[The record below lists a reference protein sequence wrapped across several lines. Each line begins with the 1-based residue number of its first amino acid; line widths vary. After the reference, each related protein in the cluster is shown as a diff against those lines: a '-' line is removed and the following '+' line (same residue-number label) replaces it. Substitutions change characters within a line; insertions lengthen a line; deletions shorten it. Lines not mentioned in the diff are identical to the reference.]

1 MRVAS
6 KGRAPPEG
14 THTMKPVQTV
24 DSVVI
29 RFAGDSGDGM
39 QVIGSQ
45 FTNTTAL
52 AGNDLAT
59 FPDFPAEIRAPAG
72 TLAGVSGFQLHFSS
86 HDILTPGDSPEVLVA
101 MNPAALKANLKDL
114 RPGGLVIVNSEKF
127 VPRELEKAGLTS
139 NPLEDGTL
147 ADYRVVAV
155 EMAKVAREAVAD
167 LGLSSKEVERT
178 KNFFALGLCYWL
190 YQRPLEPTKRWID
203 ARFKEPYREA
213 NHRALQA
220 GLNYA
225 DTIELFDHRYEIPAA
240 KLPAGTYRNIMG
252 NQAVALAMAAAAHRS
267 GLPLF
272 LGSYPITPASDIL
285 HAVSN
290 YKAHGVQTFQAEDE
304 IAAIGAAIG
313 ASFSGSVGVCTTSG
327 PGMALKA
334 EAIGLAVMT
343 ELPLVI
349 VNVQR
354 GGPSTGLPT
363 KTEQS
368 DLMQAMYGRNGEAP
382 VAVIAAQTPGDCF
395 HVFLEA
401 VQIATRSMCPVVM
414 LTDGY
419 LANGSEPWR
428 VPTVDEL
435 PDLRVSFRTEK
446 EGFFPYARDEQT
458 LARPWVRPGT
468 PGLEHRIG
476 GIEKQ
481 EITGNVNYEPANHE
495 KMVRLRAEKIARIPV
510 PDLEVHGDTDGL
522 LLVGWGSTWG
532 AIRSAVEVARS
543 RGLKVGHAHI
553 RHLNPLP
560 KNLAAVLRAAKTV
573 VVPEMNMGQLV
584 RILRDET
591 LVDCISLPKV
601 QGQAFRV
608 SEILAAIHQHAS
620 EEARA

>member
-1 MRVAS
+1 
-6 KGRAPPEG
+6 
-14 THTMKPVQTV
+14 MKPVQTV
-24 DSVVI
+24 ESVVI

-86 HDILTPGDSPEVLVA
+86 HDILTPGDAPEVLVA

-114 RPGGLVIVNSEKF
+114 LPGGLIIANSEKF
-127 VPRELEKAGLTS
+127 IPREFEKCGLTS
-139 NPLEDGTL
+139 NPLEDGSL
-147 ADYRVVAV
+147 ASWRVVPI
-155 EMAKVAREAVAD
+155 EMSKLAREAVAGLD
-167 LGLSSKEVERT
+167 LASKETERT

-190 YQRPLEPTKRWID
+190 YQRPLGTTQRWID
-203 ARFKEPYREA
+203 ARFKEPYRTA
-213 NHRALQA
+213 NHRALEA
-220 GLNYA
+220 GYA
-225 DTIELFDHRYEIPAA
+225 YAETIELFHERFEVPAA
-240 KLPAGTYRNIMG
+240 RLPAGTYRNIMG
-252 NQAVALAMAAAAHRS
+252 NQAMGLAFAAAAHRS
-267 GLPLF
+267 GLPIF

-285 HAVSN
+285 HQVSG
-290 YKAHGVQTFQAEDE
+290 YKAHGVVTFQAEDE

-313 ASFSGSVGVCTTSG
+313 ASFAGSLGVCTTSG
-327 PGMALKA
+327 PGMALKG

-368 DLMQAMYGRNGEAP
+368 DLLQALYGRNGEAP
-382 VAVIAAQTPGDCF
+382 VAVIAAPTPGDCF
-395 HVFLEA
+395 HIFLEA
-401 VQIATRSMCPVVM
+401 VRIATTHMCPVIV

-419 LANGSEPWR
+419 LANGSEPWQ
-428 VPTVDEL
+428 VPTVDGL
-435 PDLRVSFRTEK
+435 PDLRVTFRTDPA
-446 EGFFPYARDEQT
+446 GFKAYERNPET

-476 GIEKQ
+476 GIEKA
-481 EITGNVNYEPANHE
+481 EGTGNVSYEPANHE
-495 KMVRLRAEKIARIPV
+495 RMVQLRAEKIARIAV
-510 PDLEVHGDTDGL
+510 PDLDVYGDAEGL
-522 LLVGWGSTWG
+522 LVVGWGSTWG
-532 AIRSAVEVARS
+532 AIRSAVDMARS
-543 RGLKVGHAHI
+543 RGMKVGHAHL

-560 KNLAAVLRAAKTV
+560 GNLKDVFARYDRVL
-573 VVPEMNMGQLV
+573 VPEMNLGQLV
-584 RILRDET
+584 KVLRDVT

-601 QGQAFRV
+601 QGQAFKV
-608 SEILAAIHQHAS
+608 SEILSAIRTHAS
-620 EEARA
+620 KEA